1 MTAVLH
7 AAGYWVYGYRNFSS
21 RIKGGYASVEIAF
34 GETPLR
40 VKRESQDVLVFL
52 GADGWERDAR
62 EVHAGVLALADHQ
75 LTTPTTGGVAFFPF
89 VQAAMEGPG
98 RIHQWIVALGTLAA
112 CLGIAQEAFAK
123 PLSAVFARK
132 GEAVLAKNVSALA
145 IGYELAAGREEL
157 ACSIRA
163 VLSRTPKT
171 RAAVKLV
178 RGSDAVAEAALAAGC
193 NFIASYPISPT
204 SEVFSHLVRAFQT
217 GRGVA
222 IQSEDEISAIDMA
235 IGASYAGATAMVATS
250 GPGLSLMVE
259 GIGLA
264 SATEVPLVVVNA
276 QRVGP
281 STGMP
286 TKHEQSDLNLSLA
299 GGHGDV
305 LPLVFSPSSLEEIYL
320 DLPHAFYCAEKY
332 RRPVIFLTDSALMT
346 ARASVGEV
354 TCPQYAMAA
363 IKETRAIPGTAG
375 RLHHRSGNQLGT
387 RGLPTEVA
395 ASRRE
400 VFDQRLKMW
409 PEEIDDSFTLLS
421 SGQEMLIVA
430 IGSSRGA
437 VEIALVELEGRVSA
451 IFPRVLAPLPA
462 KALAQHLKQY
472 EKILVLDGNAQGQL
486 LNLFKAHFP
495 CHDRLLSLKKYDGE
509 PFTPSEIIACV
520 KEVLRRE

>member
-7 AAGYWVYGYRNFSS
+7 AAGHWVYGYRNFSS

-52 GADGWERDAR
+52 GTDGWERDAR
-62 EVHAGVLALADHQ
+62 EVHAGVLALADNQ
-75 LTTPTTGGVAFFPF
+75 LTTPTTDGIAFFPF

-98 RIHQWIVALGTLAA
+98 RIHQWVVALGTLGA
-112 CLGIAQEAFAK
+112 CLGIAQAAFTA
-123 PLSAVFARK
+123 PLSAAFARK
-132 GEAVLAKNVSALA
+132 GEAVLAKNLSALA
-145 IGYELAAGREEL
+145 IGYKLAAGREEL

-163 VLSRTPKT
+163 VLSRTLKT

-193 NFIASYPISPT
+193 NFIASYPISPA
-204 SEVFSHLVRAFQT
+204 SEVFSHLVRTFQT

-395 ASRRE
+395 ATRRE

-409 PEEIDDSFTLLS
+409 PEELDDSFTLLS
-421 SGQEMLIVA
+421 SGQEMLLVA

-437 VEIALVELEGRVSA
+437 VEVALVELEGRVSA
-451 IFPRVLAPLPA
+451 IFPRVLLPLPA
-462 KALAQHLKQY
+462 KALAQHLQQY